1 MRIAVFVSGGGTNLQ
16 ALIDAKEQGR
26 LQEVSFELVVS
37 SNETAYA
44 LTRAK
49 EAGIPTAI
57 LKRKAYSD
65 IRAYDLALIDLL
77 EPYKIDLIVFAGFLS
92 KVGERFISQYDNR
105 IINIHP
111 SLLPDFGGSGFYGI
125 RPHEAVIQNKLKES
139 GATVHLVTKE
149 YDEGPILRQKR
160 VPVLPEDTAKDLQ
173 ERVMLDVEQVILTDV
188 IEDISLGKIDLDKLS
203 RSIQ

>member
-16 ALIDAKEQGR
+16 ALIDAKDQGR

-37 SNETAYA
+37 SNESAYA
-44 LTRAK
+44 LTRAIK
-49 EAGIPTAI
+49 AGIPTAV
-57 LKRKAYSD
+57 LKRKVYSD

-92 KVGERFISQYDNR
+92 KVGEQFISQYDNR

>member
-1 MRIAVFVSGGGTNLQ
+1 MRVAVFVSGGGTNLQ

-26 LQEVSFELVVS
+26 LQDVSFELVVS
-37 SNETAYA
+37 SNESAYA
-44 LTRAK
+44 LTRAI

-92 KVGERFISQYDNR
+92 KVGEQFISRYDNR

>member
-37 SNETAYA
+37 SNESAYA
-44 LTRAK
+44 LTRAIK
-49 EAGIPTAI
+49 AGIPTAI
-57 LKRKAYSD
+57 LKRKVYSD

-92 KVGERFISQYDNR
+92 KVGEQFISQYDNR